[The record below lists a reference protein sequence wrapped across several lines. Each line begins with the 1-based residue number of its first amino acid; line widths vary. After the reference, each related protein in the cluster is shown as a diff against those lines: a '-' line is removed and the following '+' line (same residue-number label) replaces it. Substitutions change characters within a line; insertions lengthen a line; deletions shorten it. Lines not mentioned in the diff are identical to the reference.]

1 MVASPPASAAS
12 RETPSNLVTCSPFAL
27 SSLWDAVKSCCLQRT
42 RETDLA
48 TERKKRDHSTCSNA
62 GAVPVVAAD
71 GHGDGVSEAAK
82 LAQKARAEEG
92 VDVKDESVI
101 AVEAE
106 VDARIVG
113 DTAPTVASALGG
125 NPPTFA
131 HGETT
136 ASPQARTTEQAPVP
150 GTRHPSSFRCS
161 STCPSTTTATATA
174 NGRVAPAAAFPA
186 LMGSPSSKGS
196 PSGASPLPSPSVA
209 LALSEVE
216 VGSGCSSPAF
226 LGATSPA
233 FGEVLSHRDS
243 PHARY
248 VLRQLADHLEEF
260 YRSEGSPRS
269 FVPPYALARGLLGG
283 AEQLPGD
290 SNFLSPVNL
299 GELASPTRRSLSRR
313 LSLGSMASMLSEQ
326 CQRQVSASAL
336 DDAQSSSCSDSAFE
350 EDDEEKMDMAF
361 ELPAWLQPDV
371 ASGESDGEGGS
382 GFSDVSRQEGSVASS
397 A

>member
-71 GHGDGVSEAAK
+71 GHGDGVS
-82 LAQKARAEEG
+82 
-92 VDVKDESVI
+92 
-101 AVEAE
+101 EAE